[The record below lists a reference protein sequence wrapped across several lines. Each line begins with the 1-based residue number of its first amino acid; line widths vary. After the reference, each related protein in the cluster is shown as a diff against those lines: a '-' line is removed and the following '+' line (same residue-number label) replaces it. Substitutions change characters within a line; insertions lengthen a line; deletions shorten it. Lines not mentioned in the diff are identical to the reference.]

1 MVQGLAPDDVKS
13 AVAEIAKAEM
23 TDCDG
28 SCGGANSADMATI
41 TLQLGLITGDG
52 QTVTAALT
60 RLYSVL
66 AVVPQTA
73 EGIQADSSFHQH
85 GVQSK
90 QANPFFREAVF
101 DTRTDM
107 RALCRSVPLCVCARA
122 RARACVCGLAAIQ
135 GRKSSQEVT
144 GLSLQTECFRST
156 S

>member
-1 MVQGLAPDDVKS
+1 LGGVVQGLAPDDVKS

-107 RALCRSVPLCVCARA
+107 RALCRCVCA